1 MESIS
6 IDGAAM
12 RLTNVMR
19 GSYDNSLE
27 EILEYVALDIGI
39 KHIAYFRFVSH
50 SDRRILHTIVTYS
63 LEWQNI
69 YSAKDYVNIDPVIL
83 IGCGSVIPFD
93 WNELRTDDPTVVAF
107 FVDAD
112 AHDIGRNG
120 ISFPMR
126 NRGGGFSL
134 ISFTSDHTKEEWI
147 NFKKKNMSALHSM
160 ASLIDSA
167 ASFTKREPVFPA
179 KLTQIEKKC
188 LALFAKGGD
197 ENDIAEA
204 LRISVTEVHLYLD
217 TARHKLRC
225 ISVTQAVAVAIATEA
240 FPIDFHG

>member
-1 MESIS
+1 MEGIN

-12 RLTNVMR
+12 RLTDVMR

-27 EILEYVALDIGI
+27 EILVSVASDLGL
-39 KHIAYFRFVSH
+39 KHIVYVKFVSP
-50 SDRRILHTIVTYS
+50 SDRRIIDTIVTYPIN
-63 LEWQNI
+63 WQKL
-69 YSAKDYVNIDPVIL
+69 YSDKEYVNIDPVIL
-83 IGCGSVIPFD
+83 RGCWSVIPFD
-93 WNELRTDDPTVVAF
+93 WDELRTNDPTVAAF
-107 FVDAD
+107 FSAAD

-134 ISFTSDHTKEEWI
+134 ISFTSDHTRKEWI
-147 NFKKKNMSALHSM
+147 RFKKKNMSALHSM

-167 ASFTKREPVFPA
+167 ASFTKRAPVFPA

-188 LALFAKGGD
+188 LALFAKGRS

-204 LRISVTEVHLYLD
+204 LRISVTEVNLYLD

-240 FPIDFHG
+240 IPFDFHG